1 MTTLNTKRKTKLNK
15 KFNVNKIANDLT
27 KSQNG
32 YLNTFFKKMF
42 FRKLKHIN
50 SGFIEIE
57 INSEIQSFG
66 DKSNNEKA
74 HIKILSEDFFTL
86 IGSGGLNGAAEAY
99 ALGLW
104 ECDEIVAL
112 IRILAKNRNLMTSL
126 ESGFAKLLNPV
137 NKFIHFTRRN
147 SIIGSKRNI
156 SAHYDLSNDF
166 YKLWLDPTMTY
177 SCAIFDNED
186 TSLEDASLEKIDRLC
201 RKINLNEN
209 DHLLEIGTGWGSFS
223 LHAAKKYGCNITTTT
238 ISDSQYDYTLSKIQE
253 HNLADKI
260 NLLKKDY
267 RHLEGKYDKIVSIEM
282 IEAVGHNNIS
292 TYMNKV
298 SSLLKDNGFFALQ
311 GITYNDQNFDNYK
324 NSVDFINKYIFPGA
338 CLISI
343 SQIMNSLKNH
353 TDLILQDLEDI
364 TIHYAKTLNL
374 WRQKFQSSRNEISKL
389 GFSENFIRL
398 WDFYLVYCE
407 AGFLEKNIGD
417 YQFIFNK
424 KEGLKI

>member
-1 MTTLNTKRKTKLNK
+1 MNK
-15 KFNVNKIANDLT
+15 KFDVNNIANDLE
-27 KSQNG
+27 KKQSG
-32 YLNTFFKKMF
+32 YLNNFFKKMF
-42 FRKLKHIN
+42 FRKLDYIKN
-50 SGFIEIE
+50 GYIEIDV
-57 INSEIQSFG
+57 NDKIQSFG
-66 DKSNNEKA
+66 DKKSNEKA
-74 HIKILSEDFFTL
+74 YIKISSDDFFTL

-99 ALGLW
+99 SLGLW
-104 ECDEIVAL
+104 ECDEIVIL
-112 IRILAKNRNLMTSL
+112 IRILTKNKKLMTSF

-147 SIIGSKRNI
+147 SVMGSKRNI

-166 YKLWLDPTMTY
+166 YKLWLDSTMTY
-177 SCAIFDNED
+177 SCAIFNNKN
-186 TSLEDASLEKIDRLC
+186 TSLEDASLEKLDRIC
-201 RKINLNEN
+201 RKINLNKN

-223 LHAAKKYGCNITTTT
+223 LHAAKKYGCSITTTT
-238 ISDSQYDYTLSKIQE
+238 ISDSQYDYALSKIRE
-253 HNLADKI
+253 HNLSNKI
-260 NLLKKDY
+260 NLIKKDY
-267 RHLEGKYDKIVSIEM
+267 RHLEGSYDKIVSIEM
-282 IEAVGHNNIS
+282 IEAVGHDNIS
-292 TYMNKV
+292 TYMSKV
-298 SSLLKDNGFFALQ
+298 SSLLKDNGIFALQ
-311 GITYNDQNFDNYK
+311 GITYNDQNFDIYK

-364 TIHYAKTLNL
+364 TLHYAKTLNL
-374 WRQKFQSSRNEISKL
+374 WRENFHSSKEEIKEL